1 MGLRTY
7 VIRRLLLLIPTLLG
21 VTLLIFAIMQFLPI
35 NIRAMMYIT
44 DIKELKDLPKLIEE
58 HGLAQPV
65 YIQYFRW
72 LKGVFMDHTLG
83 VDRYNQPVYEAI
95 MNRLPASVELALFS
109 IPPIILIGI
118 FFGTTAAVHKD
129 KAFDHMTR
137 LLAIMGTSLPSFWL
151 GIVLLSVFF
160 AGLGWFP
167 PQRWSTSVNL
177 YVSNPYSSWKWYTHF
192 ITIDGLLNGRPD
204 ITLDGLR
211 HLVLPVTV
219 LTMLNIALIMR
230 MMRSSM
236 LESLSKDYI
245 TAAKAKGLS
254 NKEVIN
260 KHARKNA
267 MIPVV
272 TLSGLLVAGLLTGVV
287 ITETVFDLKGIG
299 AYAAES
305 AAIPD
310 IPVVLSYALL
320 SGFIFVIANL
330 IVDILYAYLDP
341 RIRLD

>member
-1 MGLRTY
+1 MGLKTY
-7 VIRRLLLLIPTLLG
+7 VIRRLLLLIPTLIG
-21 VTLLIFAIMQFLPI
+21 ITLLIFAIMQFLPV

-44 DIKELKDLPKLIEE
+44 DIKELDDLPKLIEE

-72 LKGVFMDHTLG
+72 LKEVFVDHTFG
-83 VDRYNQPVYEAI
+83 VDQFNQPVFEAI
-95 MNRLPASVELALFS
+95 MARLPATIELAIFS
-109 IPPIILIGI
+109 IPPIIIIGI
-118 FFGTTAAVHKD
+118 VFGTTAAVHKD
-129 KAFDHMTR
+129 KAFDHTTR

-151 GIVLLSVFF
+151 GIVLLSIFF

-167 PQRWSTSVNL
+167 PQRWGSNVNL
-177 YVSNPYSSWKWYTHF
+177 YVSNPSSSWKWYTHF

-219 LTMLNIALIMR
+219 LTLLNIALIMR
-230 MMRSSM
+230 VMRSSM

-245 TAAKAKGLS
+245 TAAKAKGLTK
-254 NKEVIN
+254 KEVIN

-267 MIPVV
+267 LIPVV
-272 TLSGLLVAGLLTGVV
+272 TLSGLLAAGLLTGVV
-287 ITETVFDLKGIG
+287 ITETVFDLKGVG

-305 AAIPD
+305 AAIPC
-310 IPVVLSYALL
+310 IPVVLAYALL
-320 SGFIFVIANL
+320 SGFVFVMANL
-330 IVDILYAYLDP
+330 IVDLLYAYLDP
-341 RIRLD
+341 RIRLG